1 MYLVSYNSFAR
12 KLKELFRTK
21 FLWKQERIL
30 TVRANVDP
38 TSNNPRAENTLLA
51 NTMYVHTEKKS
62 LATIDYMTRK
72 RETSVSLTRLD
83 TIYEKR
89 CPATLRIKEKKHDGK
104 NDGKTANRRKRSLM
118 TVSRGRL

>member
-1 MYLVSYNSFAR
+1 MYLVSYNFNK
-12 KLKELFRTK
+12 KLFQTK

-62 LATIDYMTRK
+62 LATTDYMTRK

-89 CPATLRIKEKKHDGK
+89 CPGTLRIKEKKSTTERTMEK
-104 NDGKTANRRKRSLM
+104 PRTVENVRS
-118 TVSRGRL
+118 